1 MPGKLAFLDWI
12 YEVARKG
19 VFGPHEKSDVQKEI
33 IGKVRD
39 AVDKLSPVERD
50 FVQMYWFEGRS
61 LRELL
66 ELLGR
71 RLHNLD
77 GINRRILRKLK
88 RILSEYVAVRFGIIE
103 QNNSDCIICN
113 HPDRR
118 EIDLLLIAKKPDETY
133 RPIYRQLRSRFGL
146 RISTPQILI
155 GHIKYHTNSGEYHE

>member
-1 MPGKLAFLDWI
+1 MPGKLVYLDWI

-33 IGKVRD
+33 IGRVRD
-39 AVDKLSPVERD
+39 AVDKLSPVERE

-61 LRELL
+61 LKEVS
-66 ELLGR
+66 ELLGK

-77 GINRRILRKLK
+77 GINRRVLRKLK
-88 RILSEYVAVRFGIIE
+88 RILSEYVAARFGIIE
-103 QNNSDCIICN
+103 PNNSDCIICN

-118 EIDLLLIAKKPDETY
+118 EIDRLLIAKKPDETY